1 MKSCETCKHD
11 LGVGTCKYSHELEC
25 VNDDYQLWE
34 QYEPIGFKPIA
45 DEIEELYRDQVETEM
60 EKLGAT
66 EQEFALLHDATIR
79 NAIRKNRSPKDV
91 AEAILE

>member
-1 MKSCETCKHD
+1 
-11 LGVGTCKYSHELEC
+11 
-25 VNDDYQLWE
+25 
-34 QYEPIGFKPIA
+34 
-45 DEIEELYRDQVETEM
+45 M
-60 EKLGAT
+60 EKRGAT